1 LTEIDRFLFQEI
13 GLREGRPESIATGCY
28 RQLGDFYFR
37 FFAKDLTHI
46 VDEYSAYHSR
56 DELSD
61 HIESEE
67 RNAAKWLAK
76 SPCRYQVLHDWLA
89 REFDV
94 LLCRE
99 ANAGVSSTIKKDEG
113 RIVSFDLTES
123 LDPNSKYLLQAMLEL
138 KVTEINRQTAEE
150 IVRVALAS
158 GDAKRV
164 FDQLKRLHLVNTKQG
179 KSGGIW
185 LTPKG
190 IEIAKA
196 IKKLEI
202 PEND

>member
-1 LTEIDRFLFQEI
+1 
-13 GLREGRPESIATGCY
+13 
-28 RQLGDFYFR
+28 
-37 FFAKDLTHI
+37 
-46 VDEYSAYHSR
+46 
-56 DELSD
+56 
-61 HIESEE
+61 
-67 RNAAKWLAK
+67 
-76 SPCRYQVLHDWLA
+76 
-89 REFDV
+89 
-94 LLCRE
+94 
-99 ANAGVSSTIKKDEG
+99 
-113 RIVSFDLTES
+113 

-164 FDQLKRLHLVNTKQG
+164 FDQLKRLHLVNTKHG

>member
-1 LTEIDRFLFQEI
+1 M
-13 GLREGRPESIATGCY
+13 
-28 RQLGDFYFR
+28 
-37 FFAKDLTHI
+37 
-46 VDEYSAYHSR
+46 
-56 DELSD
+56 
-61 HIESEE
+61 
-67 RNAAKWLAK
+67 
-76 SPCRYQVLHDWLA
+76 
-89 REFDV
+89 
-94 LLCRE
+94 
-99 ANAGVSSTIKKDEG
+99 SSTGKEDEG

-150 IVRVALAS
+150 IVPVALAS

-164 FDQLKRLHLVNTKQG
+164 FDQLKRLNLVNTKQG

-202 PEND
+202 PENG